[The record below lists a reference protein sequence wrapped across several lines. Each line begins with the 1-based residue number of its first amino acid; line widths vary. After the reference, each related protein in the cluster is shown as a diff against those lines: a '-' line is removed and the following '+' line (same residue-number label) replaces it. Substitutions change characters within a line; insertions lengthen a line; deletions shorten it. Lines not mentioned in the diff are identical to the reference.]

1 MTTTQALVWLMAVG
15 AFALLLRRDGI
26 VPARRAL
33 RETGGAMPRL
43 LPVIGVALPMA
54 TLFAE
59 LVPPD
64 VAEGAL
70 GRGSGLVGILLA
82 TAAGMLL
89 PGGPF
94 VAFPLVLA
102 FLAAGAGPA
111 QMVALISAWSV
122 LGLHRVLVWEMPV
135 MGRRFVL
142 LRLASG
148 AALPVLAGL
157 LAEALMLGFPA
168 LEQPAF
174 EWSRSAVLPSE
185 HVLR

>member
-1 MTTTQALVWLMAVG
+1 MSATQVLVWLMAIT
-15 AFALLLRRDGI
+15 AFAVLLRRGGL

-33 RETGGAMPRL
+33 RDTGTSLLKL
-43 LPVIGVALPMA
+43 LPMIGVALPLA

-64 VAEGAL
+64 VAQGAL
-70 GRGSGLVGILLA
+70 GRESGLTGILIA
-82 TAAGMLL
+82 TVAGSLL

-94 VAFPLVLA
+94 VTFPLVLA

-122 LGLHRVLVWEMPV
+122 LGLHRVLVWEMPI

-148 AALPVLAGL
+148 GLLPVLAGL
-157 LAEALMLGFPA
+157 LAEALLLPFPVLG
-168 LEQPAF
+168 
-174 EWSRSAVLPSE
+174 R
-185 HVLR
+185 

>member
-1 MTTTQALVWLMAVG
+1 MSATQALVWLMALS
-15 AFALLLRRDGI
+15 AFAWLLRRQGL

-33 RETGGAMPRL
+33 RDTGTSLLRL
-43 LPVIGVALPMA
+43 LPMIAVALPLS

-59 LVPPD
+59 LVPPG

-70 GRGSGLVGILLA
+70 GRDSGIGGILLA

-94 VAFPLVLA
+94 VTFPLVLA

-157 LAEALMLGFPA
+157 LAEALLLGFP
-168 LEQPAF
+168 
-174 EWSRSAVLPSE
+174 VLG
-185 HVLR
+185 R